1 MTSLETSPLTKA
13 EPASRRAKL
22 VLFHSPTSG
31 RSRRA
36 EGFLAQVL
44 QRRHNHETFQIVRV
58 NIDKRP
64 DLAEKFGITENPTF
78 LVIEN
83 NRVTARL
90 NEPKG
95 CRDLTLF
102 LSPWLIR

>member
-1 MTSLETSPLTKA
+1 
-13 EPASRRAKL
+13 
-22 VLFHSPTSG
+22 
-31 RSRRA
+31 
-36 EGFLAQVL
+36 
-44 QRRHNHETFQIVRV
+44 VRV

-64 DLAEKFGITENPTF
+64 DLAEKFEITENPTF

-83 NRVTARL
+83 NRVIARL

-95 CRDLTLF
+95 CRDITLL